1 MLPAALVHWFWRI
14 SWLPMALAGPVY
26 PAFEITGG
34 GARSSALGGAFTAGV
49 DAEAIWFNPAANAW
63 AQKYQVG
70 TAHAQLYSGLDE
82 SPSLNVLGAVL
93 PLGGGSLQLGWSSL
107 GVEDWREQVGI
118 VGYGM
123 VLHQRLALG
132 SSLRSSGWKTS
143 GLSNRALSVDL
154 GGIYKVGWIHHQVFM
169 RLGLML
175 TNINRSNI
183 AASGHPAGKTPR
195 GVVLAAN
202 VNLDRRQ
209 VLVDIERRGGR
220 TEVRAGFETPFSSR
234 VRGVALR
241 LGGSLLS
248 SDREAKEL
256 DLGLGYKWKLWN
268 FNYAYINPLHSTGLG
283 GIHQAGFTYRAH

>member
-1 MLPAALVHWFWRI
+1 MLPAAQVHWLWRI
-14 SWLPMALAGPVY
+14 SWLLMALAWPAY

-34 GARSSALGGAFTAGV
+34 GARSSGMGAAFTAGV

-63 AQKYQVG
+63 AQKYRVG

-93 PLGGGSLQLGWSSL
+93 PMGGGSLQLGWSSL

-118 VGYGM
+118 VGYGR

-132 SSLRSSGWKTS
+132 SSLRYSGWKTS
-143 GLSNRALSVDL
+143 GLSNRAWSADL
-154 GGIYKVGWIHHQVFM
+154 GGIYKVGWIHRLVYM

-175 TNINRSNI
+175 TNINRANI

-195 GVVLAAN
+195 GVVLAAS

-220 TEVRAGFETPFSSR
+220 TEVRAGYETPLSSR
-234 VRGVALR
+234 ARGVALR
-241 LGGSLLS
+241 LGGRLLS
-248 SDREAKEL
+248 SDREAKEV
-256 DLGLGYKWKLWN
+256 DLGLGFRWKLWY
-268 FNYAYINPLHSTGLG
+268 FDYAYTYPLHSTGLG
-283 GIHQAGFTYRAH
+283 GIHQSGFAYRAH